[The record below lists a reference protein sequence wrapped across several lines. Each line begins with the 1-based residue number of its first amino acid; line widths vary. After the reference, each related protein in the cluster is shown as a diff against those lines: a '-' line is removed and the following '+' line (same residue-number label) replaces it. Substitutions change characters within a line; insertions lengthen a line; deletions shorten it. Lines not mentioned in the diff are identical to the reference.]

1 MALYVN
7 GEKIEEKD
15 IESEMEKL
23 RPDYERVFV
32 EQSPAEQEKQLREW
46 SRENV
51 IEAVIMRQAAQNDA
65 EPVPS
70 EVVEQAFGALVEEQG
85 GMDKLFENLGTSFES
100 EEQFK
105 KDIEQRLRL
114 ERLIAKVNDE
124 AGAPSEKEIR
134 NYYESHIDKFTF
146 PETVRASHIVKHITP
161 DVEPEQAK
169 EDLDKIFVELK
180 NGADFVELAEKH
192 SDCPDRGGDLGF
204 FARGQM
210 VERFEEVVFDMQVGE
225 ISEVFETEFGFHIAT
240 VTDKKPS
247 VPCPI
252 EDVQDV
258 LVRELKQEMQQK
270 AIEKFVDVE
279 KEKATIEEKPE

>member
-7 GEKIEEKD
+7 GEKIADKE
-15 IESEMEKL
+15 IEAEMEKL

-51 IEAVIMRQAAQNDA
+51 IEAVLMRQAARNDA
-65 EPVPS
+65 EPVPA
-70 EVVEQAFGALVEEQG
+70 EVVEQAFQALVEEQG

-100 EEQFK
+100 EEQLK

-114 ERLIAKVNDE
+114 ERLLAKVNDE
-124 AGAPSEKEIR
+124 AGEPNEKEIR

-161 DVEPEQAK
+161 DVEPEQARQ
-169 EDLDKIFVELK
+169 ELDKVLIELE
-180 NGADFVELAEKH
+180 NGADFIELAQKH

-210 VERFEEVVFDMQVGE
+210 VERFEDVVFDMQIGD
-225 ISEVFETEFGFHIAT
+225 ISDVFETEFGIHIAT

-258 LVRELKQEMQQK
+258 VVRELKQEMQQK
-270 AIEKFVDVE
+270 AIEKFVDAE
-279 KEKATIEEKPE
+279 KEKAIIEEK

>member
-7 GEKIEEKD
+7 GEKIADKE
-15 IESEMEKL
+15 IEAEMEKL

-46 SRENV
+46 SRENM
-51 IEAVIMRQAAQNDA
+51 IEAVLMRQAARNDA
-65 EPVPS
+65 EPVPA
-70 EVVEQAFGALVEEQG
+70 EVVEQAFQALVEEQG

-100 EEQFK
+100 EEQLK

-114 ERLIAKVNDE
+114 ERLLAKVNDE
-124 AGAPSEKEIR
+124 AGEPNEKEIR

-161 DVEPEQAK
+161 DVEPEQARQ
-169 EDLDKIFVELK
+169 ELDKVLIELE
-180 NGADFVELAEKH
+180 NGADFIELAQKH

-210 VERFEEVVFDMQVGE
+210 VERFEDVVFDMQIGD
-225 ISEVFETEFGFHIAT
+225 ISDVFETEFGIHIAT

-258 LVRELKQEMQQK
+258 VVRELKQEMQQK
-270 AIEKFVDVE
+270 AIEKFVDAE
-279 KEKATIEEKPE
+279 KEKAIIEEK

>member
-7 GEKIEEKD
+7 GEKIADKE
-15 IESEMEKL
+15 IETEMEKL

-32 EQSPAEQEKQLREW
+32 EQSAAEQEKQLRDW

-51 IEAVIMRQAAQNDA
+51 IEAVLMRQAARNDA
-65 EPVPS
+65 EPVPT
-70 EVVEQAFGALVEEQG
+70 EFVEQAFQALVDEQG

-100 EEQFK
+100 EEQLK

-124 AGAPSEKEIR
+124 AGEPSEKEILH
-134 NYYESHIDKFTF
+134 YYESHVNKFTF

-169 EDLDKIFVELK
+169 QELDKVLIELK
-180 NGADFVELAEKH
+180 NGADFAELAQKH

-210 VERFEEVVFDMQVGE
+210 VERFEEVVFDMQIGD
-225 ISEVFETEFGFHIAT
+225 ISDVFETEFGFHIAA

-247 VPCPI
+247 VPCPL
-252 EDVQDV
+252 EEVRDVV
-258 LVRELKQEMQQK
+258 VRELKQEMQQK
-270 AIEKFVDVE
+270 AIEKFVDAE
-279 KEKATIEEKPE
+279 KEKALIEEK

>member
-7 GEKIEEKD
+7 GEKIAAKE
-15 IESEMEKL
+15 IEAEMEKL

-32 EQSPAEQEKQLREW
+32 DQRPAEQEKQLRQW
-46 SRENV
+46 SQENV
-51 IEAVIMRQAAQNDA
+51 IEAVLMRQAAQNDA
-65 EPVPS
+65 EPVPADL
-70 EVVEQAFGALVEEQG
+70 VEQAFAALVEEQG

-100 EEQFK
+100 EEKLK

-124 AGAPSEKEIR
+124 AGAPSEKDIR
-134 NYYESHIDKFTF
+134 TYYETHIDKFTF
-146 PETVRASHIVKHITP
+146 PETVRASHIVKHVTP
-161 DVEPEQAK
+161 DAVPEQAR
-169 EDLDKIFVELK
+169 EELDKVLIELK
-180 NGADFVELAEKH
+180 NGADFAELAQKH

-210 VERFEEVVFDMQVGE
+210 VDRFEEIVFDMKVGQ
-225 ISEVFETEFGFHIAT
+225 ISDVFETEFGFHIAA
-240 VTDKKPS
+240 VTEKKPS

-258 LVRELKQEMQQK
+258 VVRELKQEMQQK
-270 AIEKFVDVE
+270 AIEKFVDAE

>member
-1 MALYVN
+1 MMTLYVN
-7 GEKIEEKD
+7 GEKVADKEIEA
-15 IESEMEKL
+15 EMEKL

-51 IEAVIMRQAAQNDA
+51 IEAVLMRQAAQNDA
-65 EPVPS
+65 EPVPA
-70 EVVEQAFGALVEEQG
+70 EVVEQAFQALVQEQG
-85 GMDKLFENLGTSFES
+85 GMDKLFENLGTTFES
-100 EEQFK
+100 EEQLK

-114 ERLIAKVNDE
+114 ERLIAKVNNE
-124 AGAPSEKEIR
+124 AGEPSEKEIR
-134 NYYESHIDKFTF
+134 NYYETHIDKFTF

-169 EDLDKIFVELK
+169 QELDKVLIELK
-180 NGADFVELAEKH
+180 NGADFVALAEKH

-210 VERFEEVVFDMQVGE
+210 VERFEDVVFDMEVGQT
-225 ISEVFETEFGFHIAT
+225 SDVFETEFGFHIAT
-240 VTDKKPS
+240 VTEKKPS
-247 VPCPI
+247 VPCPL

-258 LVRELKQEMQQK
+258 VVRELKQEMQQK
-270 AIEKFVDVE
+270 AIEKFVDAE
-279 KEKATIEEKPE
+279 KEKATIEEK

>member
-1 MALYVN
+1 MMALYVN
-7 GEKIEEKD
+7 GEKIADKE
-15 IESEMEKL
+15 IEAEMEKL

-51 IEAVIMRQAAQNDA
+51 IEAVLMRQAARNDA
-65 EPVPS
+65 EPVPA
-70 EVVEQAFGALVEEQG
+70 EVVEQAFQALVEEQG

-100 EEQFK
+100 EEQLK

-114 ERLIAKVNDE
+114 ERLLAKVNDE
-124 AGAPSEKEIR
+124 AGEPNEKEIR

-161 DVEPEQAK
+161 DVEPEQARQ
-169 EDLDKIFVELK
+169 ELDKVLIELE
-180 NGADFVELAEKH
+180 NGADFIELAQKH

-210 VERFEEVVFDMQVGE
+210 VERFEDVVFDMQIGD
-225 ISEVFETEFGFHIAT
+225 ISDVFETEFGIHIAT

-258 LVRELKQEMQQK
+258 VVRELKQEMQQK
-270 AIEKFVDVE
+270 AIEKFVDAE
-279 KEKATIEEKPE
+279 KEKAIIEEK

>member
-7 GEKIEEKD
+7 GEKIADKE
-15 IESEMEKL
+15 IEAEMEKL

-51 IEAVIMRQAAQNDA
+51 IEAVLMRQAARNDA
-65 EPVPS
+65 EPVPA
-70 EVVEQAFGALVEEQG
+70 EVVEQAFQALVEEQG

-100 EEQFK
+100 EEQLK

-114 ERLIAKVNDE
+114 ERLLAKVNDE
-124 AGAPSEKEIR
+124 AGEPNEKEIR

-161 DVEPEQAK
+161 DVEPEQARQ
-169 EDLDKIFVELK
+169 ELDKVLIELE
-180 NGADFVELAEKH
+180 NGADFIELAQKH

-210 VERFEEVVFDMQVGE
+210 VERFEDVVFDMQIGD
-225 ISEVFETEFGFHIAT
+225 ISDVFETEFDIHIAT

-258 LVRELKQEMQQK
+258 VVRELKQEMQQK
-270 AIEKFVDVE
+270 AIEKFVDAE
-279 KEKATIEEKPE
+279 KEKAIIEEK

>member
-1 MALYVN
+1 MSLYIN
-7 GEKIEEKD
+7 GEKIADKE
-15 IESEMEKL
+15 IEAEMEKL

-51 IEAVIMRQAAQNDA
+51 IETVLMRQAAQNDA
-65 EPVPS
+65 EPVPA
-70 EVVEQAFGALVEEQG
+70 EVVEQAFQALVEEQG

-100 EEQFK
+100 EEQLK

-114 ERLIAKVNDE
+114 ERLLAKVNDE
-124 AGAPSEKEIR
+124 AGEPSEKEIR

-161 DVEPEQAK
+161 DVEPEQARQ
-169 EDLDKIFVELK
+169 ELDKVLIELK
-180 NGADFVELAEKH
+180 NGTDFVELAQKH

-210 VERFEEVVFDMQVGE
+210 VEQFEEVVFDMQVGQT
-225 ISEVFETEFGFHIAT
+225 SDVFETEFGFHIAT
-240 VTDKKPS
+240 ITDKKPS

-258 LVRELKQEMQQK
+258 VMRELKQEMQQK
-270 AIEKFVDVE
+270 TIEKFVDAE
-279 KEKATIEEKPE
+279 KEKATIEEK